1 MIPDNDRGQS
11 AMRTVLSEMN
21 ELGGFSLSVLTDLQG
36 FPIASAASAGQAPDA
51 QAAVVALVQKT
62 AAQVRDRLG
71 MAAADEVTLFDSAGR
86 RLVCRPFSVGDYGLI
101 LAVMIPDRRKRYR
114 LLTNRAIRALHAELQ
129 SIWG

>member
-1 MIPDNDRGQS
+1 VIPDNDRGQS

-36 FPIASAASAGQAPDA
+36 FPIASAASADQAPDA

-71 MAAADEVTLFDSAGR
+71 MAAADEITLFDSAGR

>member
-1 MIPDNDRGQS
+1 
-11 AMRTVLSEMN
+11 MRTVLSEMN

-36 FPIASAASAGQAPDA
+36 FPIASQPSPGQAPEA

-71 MAAADEVTLFDSAGR
+71 MAPADEITLFDAAGR
-86 RLVCRPFSVGDYGLI
+86 RLVCRPFSVREYGLI
-101 LAVMIPDRRKRYR
+101 LAVMIPDKRKRYR
-114 LLTNRAIRALHAELQ
+114 LLTNRAMRAIRAELQ